1 MILSKRLLSALIFL
15 LTCFAAPALRAADPP
30 KPKVRAITGFITIDA
45 KSYPS
50 QIEDAVKFLSRV
62 REAVKT
68 AGYDVQGI
76 RISTQ
81 PFPDY
86 TQALSR
92 ADALKL
98 LRGIDGLAA
107 KLELRTEHRAG
118 HVERFRPHRAPSICW
133 PRFWRRPGIA

>member
-1 MILSKRLLSALIFL
+1 MAEKAETNRMILSKRLLSALIFL

-68 AGYDVQGI
+68 AGYEC
-76 RISTQ
+76 REFAS
-81 PFPDY
+81 PR
-86 TQALSR
+86 SR
-92 ADALKL
+92 SP
-98 LRGIDGLAA
+98 I
-107 KLELRTEHRAG
+107 T
-118 HVERFRPHRAPSICW
+118 
-133 PRFWRRPGIA
+133 PRR